1 LCLTCHGENIASEV
15 DAKLKE
21 LYPYDQARGFREGDL
36 RGAFTIAKP
45 LP

>member
-1 LCLTCHGENIASEV
+1 V

-21 LYPYDQARGFREGDL
+21 LYPYDKARGFKEGEL
-36 RGAFTIAKP
+36 RGAFTMAKP